1 MNQDRKK
8 NIFRDD
14 ENFRPNIRLFVF
26 DDLNENSIIK
36 MTQEQSHYLINV
48 MRVRL
53 GNIIFLFNG
62 KDGEWRA
69 EIILREKR
77 QVVVKL
83 ISCQRKQFYETELN
97 LFFAPIKRAHIDFLA
112 KKATELGVT
121 ELTPV
126 FTEYTQIKR
135 VNIDRLYSNVIEA
148 AEQCRRL
155 SVPVINEPVSLQEL
169 LSSWPDRHS
178 LLVADE
184 TGEGKPIVDVL
195 GLNLIT
201 NKPPYSLLI
210 GPEGGFAFEELQNI
224 DEHDFIYKVSL
235 GPRVMRSETAAIAGL
250 AVIQAFVGDW
260 KLK

>member
-121 ELTPV
+121 ELT
-126 FTEYTQIKR
+126 Q
-135 VNIDRLYSNVIEA
+135 YSEII
-148 AEQCRRL
+148 R
-155 SVPVINEPVSLQEL
+155 
-169 LSSWPDRHS
+169 
-178 LLVADE
+178 
-184 TGEGKPIVDVL
+184 
-195 GLNLIT
+195 
-201 NKPPYSLLI
+201 
-210 GPEGGFAFEELQNI
+210 
-224 DEHDFIYKVSL
+224 
-235 GPRVMRSETAAIAGL
+235 
-250 AVIQAFVGDW
+250 
-260 KLK
+260 